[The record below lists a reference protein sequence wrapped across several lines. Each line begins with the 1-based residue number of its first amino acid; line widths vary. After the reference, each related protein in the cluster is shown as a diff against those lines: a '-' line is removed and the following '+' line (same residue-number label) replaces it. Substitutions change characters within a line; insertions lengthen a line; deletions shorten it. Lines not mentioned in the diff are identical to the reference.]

1 MMVFRITGRLLA
13 RFFGKL
19 GRITI
24 GGFKFVGRHEMF
36 LGGTVVVGLVVGGIW
51 LLLSVLNINIV
62 VGEPQPV
69 VKAVANAATPTPAAT
84 ATPRVTTNNAPQST
98 ETFMRGQLYFNADDV
113 WDSLDAQFHN
123 QLASNGRDK
132 TYFARRLQQL
142 KDSGIKYESYRY
154 VGGYDGANGQTIHF
168 YVARYTDTDKTVK
181 DEPFTFVVASQGKI
195 VAFS

>member
-1 MMVFRITGRLLA
+1 MMVFRIMGRLLA
-13 RFFGKL
+13 RIFGRL

-24 GGFKFVGRHEMF
+24 GGFKFIGRHEMF
-36 LGGTVVVGLVVGGIW
+36 LGGAVVVGLVVGGIW

-62 VGEPQPV
+62 MGEPQAV
-69 VKAVANAATPTPAAT
+69 VKAANAAISTPAAT
-84 ATPRVTTNNAPQST
+84 TTPRVTTNNAPQAT

-181 DEPFTFVVASQGKI
+181 DEPFTFVVAPQGKI
-195 VAFS
+195 IAFS